1 MLESSGNEL
10 SKLVY
15 WITER
20 ESIRRKR
27 LANLPPPWSRDP
39 VFQTTYF
46 CNVFRESDKVTK
58 WIRNAYTPYAGSE
71 MFEYN
76 MILARMVNR
85 IDTLKRFPFY
95 EMHMP
100 EHIRE
105 TMREI
110 SQYSPVWGNAY
121 VVTTHGIQMDKIDY
135 LCDHVMAGAERA
147 RSLLQRACRGAH
159 PSSFVAPGPGSL
171 KGLSWVMFGE
181 PGHVTA
187 SSFHEYFKP
196 VAEKIREALPTL
208 AICNQDLQNCLCEF
222 DKYMRVSTGSGRSK
236 RKYNGT

>member
-1 MLESSGNEL
+1 
-10 SKLVY
+10 
-15 WITER
+15 
-20 ESIRRKR
+20 
-27 LANLPPPWSRDP
+27 
-39 VFQTTYF
+39 
-46 CNVFRESDKVTK
+46 
-58 WIRNAYTPYAGSE
+58 
-71 MFEYN
+71 

-159 PSSFVAPGPGSL
+159 PSSPPTCQTAHTGLRAVEGLGSFMAAQVVADLKNTHLHPLQSAPDWASFVAPGPGSL